1 MREREIWGLFDGG
14 AKSKPIVARENG
26 TLRRQASE
34 ALGDDQGALSAM
46 DKFDEQHSLCRSRVW
61 SRVLTVCVAFAAVAS
76 ATTMSLADEDG
87 VSFWIPGF
95 FGSLAAA
102 PQQPGWS
109 LTSILY
115 NTNVSASG
123 NAAVAREITI
133 GRFNPAINISVNA
146 NVHADATIGFV
157 APSYTFATPFLGG
170 QATAILLFGYGNN
183 DTSLNASA
191 TATTDIP
198 PLSITRSVA
207 LQQDTTGFTDLI
219 PIFTDRWNA
228 GVNNYM
234 AYITGDIPVGLY
246 SSSNLANIGI
256 GHGAIDGGVGYT
268 YFDEKTGHEF
278 SAVAGLTGNFENQ
291 STGYTN
297 GIDFHLD
304 WGASQFLSKQVMVGL
319 VGYVYDQLTPD
330 NGCAPVL
337 CPFESRVIGVG
348 PQIGYIF
355 PVAGMQGYI
364 NLKAYGEFD
373 NANRPDG
380 WNAWLTFVLSPAPP
394 SSESSP
400 PPILTKTPRS

>member
-1 MREREIWGLFDGG
+1 MKRRPSGFRFFTASDCKASAHARACLRLATAFFGL
-14 AKSKPIVARENG
+14 IVA
-26 TLRRQASE
+26 
-34 ALGDDQGALSAM
+34 
-46 DKFDEQHSLCRSRVW
+46 VW
-61 SRVLTVCVAFAAVAS
+61 SATESAF
-76 ATTMSLADEDG
+76 ADEDG

-133 GRFNPAINISVNA
+133 GRFNPTINISVNA

-219 PIFTDRWNA
+219 PMFTDRWNA

>member
-1 MREREIWGLFDGG
+1 MT
-14 AKSKPIVARENG
+14 P
-26 TLRRQASE
+26 T
-34 ALGDDQGALSAM
+34 LSALR
-46 DKFDEQHSLCRSRVW
+46 FFATNGRARSARSHLW
-61 SRVLTVCVAFAAVAS
+61 LRLGTALFALLVAAACATNS
-76 ATTMSLADEDG
+76 ALADEDG

-133 GRFNPAINISVNA
+133 GRFNPTINITANA

-170 QATAILLFGYGNN
+170 QASAILLFGYGNN

-207 LQQDTTGFTDLI
+207 LQQDTSGFTDLI
-219 PIFTDRWNA
+219 PMFTDRWNA

-234 AYITGDIPVGLY
+234 VYITGDIPVGLY

-268 YFDEKTGHEF
+268 YFDPKTGHEF
-278 SAVAGLTGNFENQ
+278 SAVAGLTGNFENH
-291 STGYTN
+291 STNYTN

-304 WGASQFLSKQVMVGL
+304 WGASQFLTKQLQVGL
-319 VGYVYDQLTPD
+319 VGYFYEQLTGD
-330 NGCAPVL
+330 SGCAPVL
-337 CPFESRVIGVG
+337 CPFESRVIGIG

-355 PVAGMQGYI
+355 PVAGMQGYV
-364 NLKAYGEFD
+364 NLKGYGEFA
-373 NANRPDG
+373 NENRPAG
-380 WNAWLTFVLSPAPP
+380 WNVWLTFVLSPAPP
-394 SSESSP
+394 TSQSSP
-400 PPILTKTPRS
+400 PPTLTKTPRS

>member
-1 MREREIWGLFDGG
+1 MIPKLSGSHSFAGLRLG
-14 AKSKPIVARENG
+14 VACL
-26 TLRRQASE
+26 TLLVA
-34 ALGDDQGALSAM
+34 
-46 DKFDEQHSLCRSRVW
+46 V
-61 SRVLTVCVAFAAVAS
+61 VCAIGNAR
-76 ATTMSLADEDG
+76 ADEAG

-109 LTSILY
+109 LTSMLY

-123 NAAVAREITI
+123 NAAVAREIEI
-133 GRFNPAINISVNA
+133 GQFNPKINISVNA

-170 QATAILLFGYGNN
+170 QASAFLLVGYGNN
-183 DTSLNASA
+183 DTSLNATA
-191 TATTDIP
+191 TATSALVP
-198 PLSITRSVA
+198 GSITRSIA

-219 PIFTDRWNA
+219 PMFTDRWNA

-234 AYITGDIPVGLY
+234 VYLTGDIPVGLY

-268 YFDEKTGHEF
+268 YFDEKLGHEF
-278 SAVAGLTGNFENQ
+278 SAVAGLTGNFENT
-291 STGYTN
+291 STNYTN

-304 WGASQFLSKQVMVGL
+304 WGASQFLSKQLMVGL
-319 VGYVYDQLTPD
+319 VGYFYEQLSPD

-337 CPFESRVIGVG
+337 CPFESRVIGIG

-355 PVAGMQGYI
+355 PVAGMQGYL
-364 NLKAYGEFD
+364 NLKGYGEFD
-373 NANRPDG
+373 HDNRPDG
-380 WNAWLTFVLSPAPP
+380 WNVWLTFVLSPAPP
-394 SSESSP
+394 SSASSSP

>member
-1 MREREIWGLFDGG
+1 MTPTF
-14 AKSKPIVARENG
+14 S
-26 TLRRQASE
+26 ASR
-34 ALGDDQGALSAM
+34 
-46 DKFDEQHSLCRSRVW
+46 F
-61 SRVLTVCVAFAAVAS
+61 FAANANARSPGSHLWLRLGMALFAVFVA
-76 ATTMSLADEDG
+76 ATCATNQALADEDG

-133 GRFNPAINISVNA
+133 GRFNPTININVNA
-146 NVHADATIGFV
+146 HVHADATIGFV
-157 APSYTFATPFLGG
+157 APTYVFATPFLGG
-170 QATAILLFGYGNN
+170 QASATLLFGYGNN

-207 LQQDTTGFTDLI
+207 LQQDTSGFTDLI
-219 PIFTDRWNA
+219 PMFTDRWNA

-234 AYITGDIPVGLY
+234 VYITGDIPVGLY

-268 YFDEKTGHEF
+268 YFDPKTGHEF
-278 SAVAGLTGNFENQ
+278 SAVAGLTGNFENH
-291 STGYTN
+291 STNYTN

-304 WGASQFLSKQVMVGL
+304 WGASQFLTKQLQVGL
-319 VGYVYDQLTPD
+319 VGYFYEQLTGD
-330 NGCAPVL
+330 SGCAPVL
-337 CPFESRVIGVG
+337 CPFESRVIGIG

-355 PVAGMQGYI
+355 PVAGMQGYV
-364 NLKAYGEFD
+364 NLKGYGEFA
-373 NANRPDG
+373 NENRPAG
-380 WNAWLTFVLSPAPP
+380 WNVWMTFVLSPAPP
-394 SSESSP
+394 SSASSP

>member
-1 MREREIWGLFDGG
+1 MTPMPSPLSFFRANARARFRLSRFRLRLVTALF
-14 AKSKPIVARENG
+14 
-26 TLRRQASE
+26 
-34 ALGDDQGALSAM
+34 ALL
-46 DKFDEQHSLCRSRVW
+46 V
-61 SRVLTVCVAFAAVAS
+61 AAVC
-76 ATTMSLADEDG
+76 ATNNARADEDG

-102 PQQPGWS
+102 PQQPGWAV
-109 LTSILY
+109 TSILY

-133 GRFNPAINISVNA
+133 GRFNPTINISVDA
-146 NVHADATIGFV
+146 HVHADATVGFL

-170 QATAILLFGYGNN
+170 QATAVLLFGYGNN

-191 TATTDIP
+191 TATTDMP

-207 LQQDTTGFTDLI
+207 LSQDTNGFTDLI
-219 PIFTDRWNA
+219 PMFTDRWNA

-234 AYITGDIPVGLY
+234 VYITGDIPVGLY

-268 YFDEKTGHEF
+268 YFDPKTGHEF

-291 STGYTN
+291 STNYTN

-304 WGASQFLSKQVMVGL
+304 WGASQFLTKQLQVGL
-319 VGYVYDQLTPD
+319 VGYFYEQLTGD
-330 NGCAPVL
+330 SGCAPVL
-337 CPFESRVIGVG
+337 CPFESRVIGIG

-355 PVAGMQGYI
+355 PVAGMQGYV
-364 NLKAYGEFD
+364 NLKGYGEFA
-373 NANRPDG
+373 NENRPAG
-380 WNAWLTFVLSPAPP
+380 WNVWLTFALSPAP
-394 SSESSP
+394 STAQSSP
-400 PPILTKTPRS
+400 PPMLTKTPPRS

>member
-1 MREREIWGLFDGG
+1 MIPKRSGLHRSAGSRLGAACATLLVVVACATGG
-14 AKSKPIVARENG
+14 AR
-26 TLRRQASE
+26 
-34 ALGDDQGALSAM
+34 
-46 DKFDEQHSLCRSRVW
+46 
-61 SRVLTVCVAFAAVAS
+61 
-76 ATTMSLADEDG
+76 ADEDG

-133 GRFNPAINISVNA
+133 GRFNPTINVSANA
-146 NVHADATIGFV
+146 HVHADATVGFL
-157 APSYTFATPFLGG
+157 APSYVFATPFLGG
-170 QATAILLFGYGNN
+170 QASATLLFGYGNN

-198 PLSITRSVA
+198 PLSVTRSVA

-219 PIFTDRWNA
+219 PLFADRWNA
-228 GVNNYM
+228 GVHNYM

-278 SAVAGLTGNFENQ
+278 SAVAGLTGNFENH
-291 STGYTN
+291 STNYTN

-304 WGASQFLSKQVMVGL
+304 WGASQFLTKQWQVGL
-319 VGYVYDQLTPD
+319 VGYFYEQLTGD
-330 NGCAPVL
+330 SGCAPVL
-337 CPFESRVIGVG
+337 CPFESRVIGIG

-355 PVAGMQGYI
+355 PVAGMQGYV
-364 NLKAYGEFD
+364 NLKGYGEFA
-373 NANRPDG
+373 NENRPAG
-380 WNAWLTFVLSPAPP
+380 WNVWLTFVLSPAPP
-394 SSESSP
+394 SSASSP
-400 PPILTKTPRS
+400 PPILTKIPRS